1 MNPKTHKKRILILGA
16 SGFIGNTIYKELLPY
31 FDVYGTYTTST
42 QELDDNHIM
51 FHFNIEKDSIN
62 NLLNQVQPNIIISSL
77 RGNFEAQYKVH
88 QEINDYVLAAINC
101 KIIFLSTVNVFDA
114 KGEFPSYE
122 NDTLLA
128 ESGFGKFKVS
138 IEKLIQNLP
147 KSKYTII
154 RLPMVLGVNSPRIVQ
169 LKEASKN
176 HTQFEVY
183 PNLIIS
189 IITADKIAQQ
199 LHYIINKDLEG
210 VFHLATNDVMHH
222 FDIIEE
228 ISNKLGLENMIYKQ
242 IFTSNKDQY
251 LAILPKFNL
260 LPKNYQITISEV
272 IEDCTLKEEI
282 DSLKK

>member
-1 MNPKTHKKRILILGA
+1 MKEKIQKNKILILGA

-31 FDVYGTYTTST
+31 FDVYGTYATST
-42 QELDDNHIM
+42 PELDDNQVM
-51 FHFNIEKDSIN
+51 FRFNVEKDCITTI
-62 NLLNQVQPNIIISSL
+62 LNQVQPNIIISSL

-88 QEINDYVLAAINC
+88 QEINDYVLASINC
-101 KIIFLSTVNVFDA
+101 KIIYLSTVNVFDA
-114 KGEFPSYE
+114 KGDFPSYE

-128 ESGFGKFKVS
+128 ESNYGKFKVS

-147 KSKYTII
+147 KSKYAII
-154 RLPMVLGVNSPRIVQ
+154 RLPMVLGVNSPRIIQ

-176 HTQFEVY
+176 HTEFEVY

-199 LHYIINKDLEG
+199 LHYIINKNLEG
-210 VFHLATNDVMHH
+210 IFHLATNDVMHH

-228 ISNKLGLENMIYKQ
+228 ISNKLGLENMVYKQ
-242 IFTSNKDQY
+242 IFISNKDQY
-251 LAILPKFNL
+251 LAILPKENK
-260 LPKNYQITISEV
+260 LPENYQITISEV

-282 DSLKK
+282 DSLK

>member
-1 MNPKTHKKRILILGA
+1 MKNKILILGA
-16 SGFIGNTIYKELLPY
+16 SGFVGNKLYKELLPY
-31 FDVYGTYTTST
+31 FDVYGTYATST
-42 QELDDNHIM
+42 PELDDNHIM
-51 FHFNIEKDSIN
+51 FRFNIEKNCITN
-62 NLLNQVQPNIIISSL
+62 ILNQVQPNIIISSL

-88 QEINDYVLAAINC
+88 QEVNGYVLAAINC
-101 KIIFLSTVNVFDA
+101 KIIYLSTVNVFDA
-114 KGEFPSYE
+114 EGEFPSYE
-122 NDTLLA
+122 SDSVL
-128 ESGFGKFKVS
+128 SKSDYGKFKIS

-154 RLPMVLGVNSPRIVQ
+154 RLPMVLGVNSPRILQ

-176 HTQFEVY
+176 NTEFEVY

-199 LHYIINKDLEG
+199 LHYIINKDLG
-210 VFHLATNDVMHH
+210 GIFHLATNDIMHH

-228 ISNKLGLENMIYKQ
+228 ISSKLGLENVVYKQ

-282 DSLKK
+282 DSLK